1 MRWERLF
8 DELEG
13 NAEHVHAEERDALV
27 ADLREGEWA
36 ARSWLDGLHDAPA
49 AELEVADIGVL
60 TGRVRLANASVI
72 HLEGAS
78 ADHLIATHAVRWSRG
93 STRGPGLEPGSVA
106 ARLGWSHLLREM
118 QADDDLVR
126 LTLVG
131 GLVIE
136 GRIGAVGG
144 DFVRVASV
152 SGSDRDVPTGAI
164 LVATTVRE
172 A

>member
-13 NAEHVHAEERDALV
+13 HAEHAHTEERDALV

-36 ARSWLDGLHDAPA
+36 ARSWIDGLQDAPA
-49 AELEVADIGVL
+49 AELEVADVGVL
-60 TGRVRLANASVI
+60 HGRVRLANALLI
-72 HLEGAS
+72 HLESAS
-78 ADHLIATHAVRWSRG
+78 ADHVISTHAVRWTRG
-93 STRGPGLEPGSVA
+93 VTRGPGLVPGSVA
-106 ARLGWSHLLREM
+106 ARLGWGHLLREM

-126 LTLVG
+126 LALVG

-136 GRIGAVGG
+136 GRINAVGS
-144 DFVRVASV
+144 DFVRVNSR
-152 SGSDRDVPTGAI
+152 SGTDRDVPTRVI

>member
-1 MRWERLF
+1 
-8 DELEG
+8 
-13 NAEHVHAEERDALV
+13 
-27 ADLREGEWA
+27 
-36 ARSWLDGLHDAPA
+36 
-49 AELEVADIGVL
+49 
-60 TGRVRLANASVI
+60 
-72 HLEGAS
+72 
-78 ADHLIATHAVRWSRG
+78 
-93 STRGPGLEPGSVA
+93 
-106 ARLGWSHLLREM
+106 M

-144 DFVRVASV
+144 DFVRVTSV
-152 SGSDRDVPTGAI
+152 SGSDRDVPTGGI